1 MTETTWRKRAGIM
14 LCQPF
19 EEKRLT
25 KWKPPYLV
33 QPKLDGERCRAVSLN
48 GSAVLLSS
56 EENIIF
62 SVPHIN
68 EAVNELNT
76 NLELD
81 GELYCHGM
89 PFEEI
94 HSRVGRTV
102 NRHEDYNSIEFHVFD
117 VVTEEP
123 QFKRTGVLYAL
134 GLQPPLQ
141 LVESIVCWSFE
152 DVMHAYD
159 RIINFGYEGIVVR
172 HVDTPYVRKRSLFLM
187 KFKPKKQ
194 DVYEIVGWKEEI
206 SKDGIPKGR
215 LGSLVCKSDDGTE
228 FSVGTGLDNSQRVSL
243 WDEREELEGRICK
256 VKYQHITSGA
266 HVPRFPVF
274 VEVLS

>member
-14 LCQPF
+14 LCYPF

-102 NRHEDYNSIEFHVFD
+102 NRHEDYKSIEFHVFD

-123 QFKRTGVLYAL
+123 QFKRIGVLYKL
-134 GLQPPLQ
+134 DFQSPLQ
-141 LVESIVCWSFE
+141 HVASIICDSFE
-152 DVMHAYD
+152 DIMRAYD
-159 RIINFGYEGIVVR
+159 RIIALGYEGIVVR
-172 HVDTPYVRKRSLFLM
+172 HIDAPYVRRRSLFLM

-206 SKDGIPKGR
+206 SKDGIPKNR
-215 LGSLVCKSDDGTE
+215 LGALVCKGDDGTE
-228 FSVGTGLDNSQRVSL
+228 FSVGTGLNDDLRNSL
-243 WDEREELEGRICK
+243 WKERTELIGLNCR
-256 VKYQHITSGA
+256 VQYQHITSGA

-274 VEVLS
+274 VEVLP

>member
-1 MTETTWRKRAGIM
+1 MSNAIWRKRSGVM

-102 NRHEDYNSIEFHVFD
+102 NRHEDYESINFHVFD
-117 VVTEEP
+117 IVTEEP
-123 QFKRTGVLYAL
+123 QFKRTGI
-134 GLQPPLQ
+134 LQKWSLRPPLQ
-141 LVESIVCWSFE
+141 IVMSFVCWSLE
-152 DVMHAYD
+152 DVMRAYD
-159 RIINFGYEGIVVR
+159 RIIALDYEGIVVR
-172 HVDTPYVRKRSLFLM
+172 YFDAPYVRKRSLFMM
-187 KFKPKKQ
+187 KFKPKKE
-194 DVYEIVGWKEEI
+194 DTYEIVGWKEEI
-206 SKDGIPKGR
+206 SKDGIPKDR
-215 LGSLVCKSDDGTE
+215 LGALVCKGDDGTE
-228 FSVGTGLDNSQRVSL
+228 FSVGTGLNDDLRNSL
-243 WDEREELEGRICK
+243 WNERTELIGLNCR
-256 VKYQHITSGA
+256 VQYQHITSGA

-274 VEVLS
+274 VKVLR

>member
-19 EEKRLT
+19 EEKRLS

-102 NRHEDYNSIEFHVFD
+102 NRHEDYESINFHVFD
-117 VVTEEP
+117 IVTEEP
-123 QFKRTGVLYAL
+123 QYKRMGILYDL
-134 GLQPPLQ
+134 DLQRPLRS
-141 LVESIVCWSFE
+141 VETIICWSFE
-152 DVMHAYD
+152 DVMRAYD
-159 RIINFGYEGIVVR
+159 RIINLGYEGIVVR
-172 HVDTPYVRKRSLFLM
+172 HIDTPYVRKRSIFMM
-187 KFKPKKQ
+187 KFKPKKE
-194 DVYEIVGWKEEI
+194 DTYEIVGWKEEI
-206 SKDGIPKGR
+206 DKNGNAKNR
-215 LGSLVCKSDDGTE
+215 LGALTCVGTDGTL
-228 FSVGTGLDNSQRVSL
+228 FSVGTGLKDEDRQTL
-243 WDEREELEGRICK
+243 WDTRELLAGKTCK
-256 VKYQHITSGA
+256 VQYQHITSGRG
-266 HVPRFPVF
+266 VPRFPVF
-274 VEVLS
+274 VEVLP

>member
-1 MTETTWRKRAGIM
+1 MTETTWRKRTGIM

-102 NRHEDYNSIEFHVFD
+102 NRHEDYESINFHVFD
-117 VVTEEP
+117 IVTEEP
-123 QFKRTGVLYAL
+123 QFKRTGI
-134 GLQPPLQ
+134 LQKWSLRPPLQ
-141 LVESIVCWSFE
+141 IVMSFVCWSLE
-152 DVMHAYD
+152 DVMRAYD
-159 RIINFGYEGIVVR
+159 RIIALDYEGIVVR
-172 HVDTPYVRKRSLFLM
+172 YFDAPYVRKRSLFMM
-187 KFKPKKQ
+187 KFKPKKE
-194 DVYEIVGWKEEI
+194 DTYEIVGWKEEI
-206 SKDGIPKGR
+206 SKDGIPKDR
-215 LGSLVCKSDDGTE
+215 LGALVCKGDDGTE
-228 FSVGTGLDNSQRVSL
+228 FSVGTGLNDDLRNSL
-243 WDEREELEGRICK
+243 WNERTELIGLNCR
-256 VKYQHITSGA
+256 VQYQHITSGA

-274 VEVLS
+274 VKVLP